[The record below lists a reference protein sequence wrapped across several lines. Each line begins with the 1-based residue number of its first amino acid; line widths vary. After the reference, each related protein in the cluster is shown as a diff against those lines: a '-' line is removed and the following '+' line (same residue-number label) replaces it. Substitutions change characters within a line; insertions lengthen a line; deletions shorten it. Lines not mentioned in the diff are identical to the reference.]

1 MATTGKI
8 LDLARADS
16 AKDVGGEL
24 ATATQALALRLRD
37 SRITDLVT
45 LEQAV
50 ADRRA
55 LGEALKRVAA
65 FFAPLKKMAYDLH
78 KALCDRENEVTTPL
92 KTLDEVKRRAI
103 GDFKAAQDRIRQ
115 QQEQVLADA
124 RRRDEQDR
132 AAATAAQLERSG
144 EAEMA
149 AQVLAEAIAAPA
161 PVVVLPDE
169 TQQIEGL
176 HFTRRYLWRYAGGP
190 QDLDQ
195 TPPAVVART
204 MELIPRTYLQVDEK
218 KVGAI
223 VRASKG
229 TIAIPGLDIY
239 YVDDP
244 RR

>member
-1 MATTGKI
+1 
-8 LDLARADS
+8 
-16 AKDVGGEL
+16 V
-24 ATATQALALRLRD
+24 
-37 SRITDLVT
+37 
-45 LEQAV
+45 
-50 ADRRA
+50 
-55 LGEALKRVAA
+55 
-65 FFAPLKKMAYDLH
+65 
-78 KALCDRENEVTTPL
+78 

-132 AAATAAQLERSG
+132 ATATAAQLERSG
-144 EAEMA
+144 EPEMA
-149 AQVLAEAIAAPA
+149 AQVLAEAIAAPP
-161 PVVVLPDE
+161 PVVALPDE
-169 TQQIEGL
+169 TKQIEGL
-176 HFTRRYLWRYAGGP
+176 HFTRRWLWRFAGGP
-190 QDLDQ
+190 KELTD
-195 TPPAVVART
+195 TPPAVIART
-204 MELIPRTYLQVDEK
+204 MELIPRTYLCVDEK